1 LWGSFIAR
9 GQQMIFLWI
18 ALALIIGAAVFWI
31 AHQIEEH
38 QTRLENDIKSAED
51 WQNFRRAMT
60 GYIWSN
66 RE

>member
-1 LWGSFIAR
+1 
-9 GQQMIFLWI
+9 MIFLWI

-60 GYIWSN
+60 GNIWSN
-66 RE
+66 RK